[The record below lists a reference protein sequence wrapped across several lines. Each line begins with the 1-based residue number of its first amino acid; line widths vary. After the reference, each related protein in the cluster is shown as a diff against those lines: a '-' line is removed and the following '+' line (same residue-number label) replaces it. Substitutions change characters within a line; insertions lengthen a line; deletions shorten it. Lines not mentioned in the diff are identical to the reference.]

1 MGPSLVHIGFL
12 STKKTLSPD
21 RKMRASKKCHG
32 LSVLFC
38 CCTFCS
44 VTPTY
49 RHAQTPGSFFFPAKF
64 AVVHFS
70 SPPAAGRRLFRA
82 VIHPDLGRGPFC
94 RSQNRQAPSR
104 LRRDQNNVSTV
115 PGSRVG
121 PSQGRDRTSIR
132 TGPVEQSLQLFVT
145 PGTGERGSQESESY
159 PRATNGGGGRP
170 IIPQGLNHGGNQDRP
185 PPRGIHPNTR
195 VRSKTSCRF
204 IM

>member
-1 MGPSLVHIGFL
+1 MKIIGPNSDARPASHQPPYRSEAERSIADMLNSYDIPFYYKQPTLVV
-12 STKKTLSPD
+12 D
-21 RKMRASKKCHG
+21 
-32 LSVLFC
+32 
-38 CCTFCS
+38 
-44 VTPTY
+44 
-49 RHAQTPGSFFFPAKF
+49 
-64 AVVHFS
+64 
-70 SPPAAGRRLFRA
+70 
-82 VIHPDLGRGPFC
+82 IHLDLGRGLFC